1 MGVFAR
7 RALPG
12 ASFLSAAVVAILASL
27 FMTAAVAS
35 AAPQANRYG
44 VISSINGFSLFHS
57 PQSQWGPQLA
67 AMRRQGVQM
76 VRTDAPWS
84 NVEPTAPTSS
94 GPTWHFGAMDSWV
107 TALAQNHVTWE
118 PIHDYNNTWASA
130 ATDNADFAAYA
141 AAVAARYGPVGTFWS
156 EHPGLPYE
164 PVKIFEL
171 WNEENT
177 TQWYLSPQDYGAL
190 YLAVHTAIH
199 AVDPSASVDLGGLSD
214 SGTYV
219 QNNDGASWYLV
230 YLFGY
235 LPQLVT
241 VIDGYAIH
249 PYGTT
254 ATDSAEWV
262 VDFRHTLSHY
272 GVPSSVPI
280 DVTEFGWPYS
290 SSSESWRAQ
299 QTNALGAAFSR
310 SNCGIREAAPYDWI
324 NPSNDGMNDTD
335 FGFVDPSASNTTLRP
350 AGAAWFGAF
359 AQGSNEPTF
368 VMC

>member
-1 MGVFAR
+1 MGDFAR
-7 RALPG
+7 GVLVRTKLLG
-12 ASFLSAAVVAILASL
+12 AAVAVILAALS
-27 FMTAAVAS
+27 MTAAGAS

-57 PQSQWGPQLA
+57 PQSQWGPQLS
-67 AMRRQGVQM
+67 AMQEQAVQM
-76 VRTDAPWS
+76 VRSDAPWS
-84 NVEPTAPTSS
+84 NIEPQAPIA
-94 GPTWHFGAMDSWV
+94 GVPTWNFAAIDAWV
-107 TALAQNHVTWE
+107 TSLAQHHLTWE
-118 PIHDYNNTWASA
+118 PVLDYNNTWANA
-130 ATDNADFAAYA
+130 VTDSADFAVFA
-141 AAVAARYGPVGTFWS
+141 AAVAARYGPGGTFWS
-156 EHPGLPYE
+156 ANRALPYE
-164 PVKIFEL
+164 PVEIFEL

-177 TQWYLSPQDYGAL
+177 TQWYLSPQDYGVL
-190 YLAVHTAIH
+190 YLAVHTAVH
-199 AVDPSASVDLGGLSD
+199 TVDPSASLDLGGLSD
-214 SGTYV
+214 SGAYS
-219 QNNDGASWYLV
+219 QSNDGASWYLV
-230 YLFGY
+230 GLFGAF
-235 LPQLVT
+235 PQLIT
-241 VIDGYAIH
+241 MIDGYAIH

-290 SSSESWRAQ
+290 SSSETWRVQ

-310 SNCGIREAAPYDWI
+310 SNCGLREAAPYDWI

-350 AGAAWFGAF
+350 AGAAWFSAF
-359 AQGSNEPTF
+359 AKGGTEAPF